1 MWLNFF
7 SFLGQV
13 TIEFHVEKE
22 TNFIVL
28 HIQELNVTEKA
39 IVGPKGFALKIVK
52 VLEYP
57 PRQQLYI
64 ELKDKLRKK
73 TNFTLNLR
81 WYSRLEAEPEGFYVD
96 QYETMS
102 GVKRYANCK
111 AYSLILTYCLYG
123 FLFCSIQIF
132 GSNCISSRFC
142 STCVSLLWWTPSA
155 CTISHFRVQRSLSHW
170 AFQFNSTC
178 HRRRWILHGNWPG
191 KYYRKRHTS
200 SYIFSV
206 YMYSTFRV
214 YAYLSATFNFDTW
227 LLTHTLAPFFSSY
240 LQYT

>member
-1 MWLNFF
+1 MSLNFF
-7 SFLGQV
+7 LFIGQV

-102 GVKRYANCK
+102 GVKRYIK
-111 AYSLILTYCLYG
+111 RRYLTL
-123 FLFCSIQIF
+123 
-132 GSNCISSRFC
+132 
-142 STCVSLLWWTPSA
+142 
-155 CTISHFRVQRSLSHW
+155 
-170 AFQFNSTC
+170 
-178 HRRRWILHGNWPG
+178 
-191 KYYRKRHTS
+191 
-200 SYIFSV
+200 
-206 YMYSTFRV
+206 
-214 YAYLSATFNFDTW
+214 
-227 LLTHTLAPFFSSY
+227 
-240 LQYT
+240 

>member
-1 MWLNFF
+1 MSLNFF
-7 SFLGQV
+7 LLIGQV

-102 GVKRYANCK
+102 GVKRYIK
-111 AYSLILTYCLYG
+111 RRYLTL
-123 FLFCSIQIF
+123 
-132 GSNCISSRFC
+132 
-142 STCVSLLWWTPSA
+142 
-155 CTISHFRVQRSLSHW
+155 
-170 AFQFNSTC
+170 
-178 HRRRWILHGNWPG
+178 
-191 KYYRKRHTS
+191 
-200 SYIFSV
+200 
-206 YMYSTFRV
+206 
-214 YAYLSATFNFDTW
+214 
-227 LLTHTLAPFFSSY
+227 
-240 LQYT
+240 